1 MVLEMLFTIF
11 QLLDLF
17 FLLSQV
23 MKENEERRRRK
34 NKNEDKKT
42 I

>member
-1 MVLEMLFTIF
+1 MLFTIF
-11 QLLDLF
+11 QLLDF

-23 MKENEERRRRK
+23 MKENEDEE